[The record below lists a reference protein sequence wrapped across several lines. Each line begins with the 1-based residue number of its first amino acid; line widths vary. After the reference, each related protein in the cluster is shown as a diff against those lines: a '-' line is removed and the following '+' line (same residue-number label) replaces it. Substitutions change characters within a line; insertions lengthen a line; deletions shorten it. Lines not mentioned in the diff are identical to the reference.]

1 MFTASFEPKGGE
13 VVVSEATTC
22 VIAAAPPSTA
32 TSSCLCYL
40 WVLWTR
46 TRDEDA
52 IPFDLLTSASN
63 LSATTAF
70 TFHLEFQRRRT
81 KKNKKFSSTR
91 HHCKAHRR
99 NSLCNI
105 VHVASPSAIV
115 VKLIDADCSVA
126 PWSSRCHL
134 PLCKAREC
142 ELFYSAMAIAS
153 PFGVHHRLSPSVT
166 VMFNVCHLLTD
177 VCHVHPIPSVRPFL
191 SIEVWSTDVRPLPF
205 IPIDAS

>member
-1 MFTASFEPKGGE
+1 MRDSTLTPSNASSFQLVKNWRCFSSCYTYAYELLMVTSTMASLLLLLLPLAWCIAQSLFTASFEPKGGE
-13 VVVSEATTC
+13 VAIGEATTC

-81 KKNKKFSSTR
+81 NKKKKFSFAR
-91 HHCKAHRR
+91 HHYKAQRR

-105 VHVASPSAIV
+105 VLVASPSAIAI
-115 VKLIDADCSVA
+115 KLADADCSVA

-134 PLCKAREC
+134 PLLQSSWMRIV
-142 ELFYSAMAIAS
+142 L
-153 PFGVHHRLSPSVT
+153 
-166 VMFNVCHLLTD
+166 
-177 VCHVHPIPSVRPFL
+177 
-191 SIEVWSTDVRPLPF
+191 
-205 IPIDAS
+205 